1 MSFVFGRVRKSK
13 MCVCEETVPR
23 ALKQEVLKLLCR
35 TEGSK
40 GGVKTNKS
48 IKHIV
53 YLCVSVSFDLSLV
66 PELWGVREG
75 SVDGCGAVSVCC
87 FCYIIFKTN
96 TVAA

>member
-1 MSFVFGRVRKSK
+1 
-13 MCVCEETVPR
+13 MCVCEQTVPR
-23 ALKQEVLKLLCR
+23 ALKQEVLIMHCR
-35 TEGSK
+35 TGGSK

-48 IKHIV
+48 IKHTV

-75 SVDGCGAVSVCC
+75 GVDGCGAISVCC

-96 TVAA
+96 TAVA